1 MRIPR
6 RMGVALACSAAAVGC
21 SGGVVTDP
29 APAFSA
35 SPPPLDAPGNM
46 APDFVVVT
54 HAPDWTVTV
63 AGRRMRLADAD
74 GTREFEVD
82 SNEALF
88 DGRNVVA
95 RDARATL
102 EVRVTPRSCQDAAT
116 GTWLPYT
123 ARVTLDAGEP
133 RTGCARDP

>member
-6 RMGVALACSAAAVGC
+6 RMGLALACSAAAVGC

-74 GTREFEVD
+74 
-82 SNEALF
+82 
-88 DGRNVVA
+88 DGDLLQLVR
-95 RDARATL
+95 RFGIRIERRRAG
-102 EVRVTPRSCQDAAT
+102 S
-116 GTWLPYT
+116 
-123 ARVTLDAGEP
+123 
-133 RTGCARDP
+133 